1 MAKKDAIDNE
11 LNLISNEDIEQI
23 SDLQQAL
30 DIINKEQVIPEAK
43 ALVKRD
49 FIVKENENLKKELA
63 NLPDDEKNDVELDK
77 IADQADSAFYDLM
90 DIAVNTS
97 GKAVGDIASAAQQF
111 LNIKMQAKLS
121 KTELRLKNI
130 KMELDKKKYELASKP
145 KEIDSDDDFADDGI
159 TIIENP

>member
-11 LNLISNEDIEQI
+11 LNLITNEDIEQI

-121 KTELRLKNI
+121 KTELRLKKM
-130 KMELDKKKYELASKP
+130 KMELDKRKFELASKP
-145 KEIDSDDDFADDGI
+145 KEIDSDDDFSDDGI